1 VTEARHAGR
10 RCDARPARSAWRCAA
25 IAVLALGMAAASC
38 ACSRET
44 SAGGAAA
51 PPGDPSGAASSGDPS
66 PASPAAGPK
75 RCAPWVDA
83 ASLVATSQG
92 GRGDFVR
99 KFEYDLASGVVRV
112 HDSDPFATG
121 SETKQPRVIDD
132 TITLSGAAKDRLEH
146 ALFAVCPSA
155 QAMARRC
162 GAGGCQRLTVTD
174 LAGHT
179 TRVEDG
185 ATVAAVLREFV
196 ALFPKLRPQ

>member
-1 VTEARHAGR
+1 
-10 RCDARPARSAWRCAA
+10 
-25 IAVLALGMAAASC
+25 MAAASC

-51 PPGDPSGAASSGDPS
+51 PPGEPSGAASSGDPS
-66 PASPAAGPK
+66 PASAAGPK

-92 GRGDFVR
+92 GRGDFFR

-121 SETKQPRVIDD
+121 AETRPPRVIDD
-132 TITLSGAAKDRLEH
+132 TTTLSGVSKDRLER

-155 QAMARRC
+155 AAMARRC
-162 GAGGCQRLTVTD
+162 GTGGCKRLTVTD
-174 LAGHT
+174 RAGHT
-179 TRVEDG
+179 TRVEDED
-185 ATVAAVLREFV
+185 TVAAVLRELV
-196 ALFPKLRPQ
+196 PLFPKLRTQ